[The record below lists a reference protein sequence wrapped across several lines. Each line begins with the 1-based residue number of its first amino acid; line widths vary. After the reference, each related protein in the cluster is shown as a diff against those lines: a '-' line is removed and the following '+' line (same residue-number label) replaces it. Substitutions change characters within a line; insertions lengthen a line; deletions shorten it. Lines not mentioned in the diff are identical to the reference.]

1 MELQFSL
8 QLCEEN
14 GMCEEDVRTVAAGHE
29 MMKNIWRRIMALNPK
44 IIKARGQENHTG
56 WEEELPTTCGGGSL
70 LMHP

>member
-14 GMCEEDVRTVAAGHE
+14 GMCEEDVRTVEAGHE

-44 IIKARGQENHTG
+44 IIKVGAGETHSNTH
-56 WEEELPTTCGGGSL
+56 GGRAACQT
-70 LMHP
+70 

>member
-1 MELQFSL
+1 
-8 QLCEEN
+8 
-14 GMCEEDVRTVAAGHE
+14 MCEEDVRTVAAGHE